1 LLVYES
7 TEDSVDT
14 VPGEATEGRGTIHAE
29 APAVSA
35 RRVARP
41 SVKIFLFGLVLVGL
55 FGIVLVAAFREVSGP
70 LSNARTAR
78 PVLAP
83 PRPPLTAAE
92 EEYAL
97 ALWPIH
103 NEVKASAL
111 RMTLGGISYK
121 IGELDRTAL
130 KGRIE
135 RSTETYRSAARRI
148 AALTPPASL
157 TRAHAMYSEAIRL
170 YQRSAAEMLHVVDDG
185 RDDHL
190 VVAQP
195 LSMEASETLL
205 KVGDILWPSEYK
217 PN

>member
-1 LLVYES
+1 MH
-7 TEDSVDT
+7 D
-14 VPGEATEGRGTIHAE
+14 E
-29 APAVSA
+29 APAASA
-35 RRVARP
+35 RRVTRP
-41 SVKIFLFGLVLVGL
+41 RVKILLFGLVVLGL
-55 FGIVLVAAFREVSGP
+55 LSIVLLAAFREASTSP
-70 LSNARTAR
+70 ANARTAR

-83 PRPPLTAAE
+83 PRPPLTKDE

-111 RMTLGGISYK
+111 RMTLGGLSYK

-130 KGRIE
+130 KSRIE

-157 TRAHAMYSEAIRL
+157 VRAHAMYSDAIRL
-170 YQRSAAEMLHVVDDG
+170 YQRSAAEMLLVVDDG

>member
-1 LLVYES
+1 M
-7 TEDSVDT
+7 
-14 VPGEATEGRGTIHAE
+14 
-29 APAVSA
+29 
-35 RRVARP
+35 RP
-41 SVKIFLFGLVLVGL
+41 PVKILLFGLVLVGL
-55 FGIVLVAAFREVSGP
+55 LGIVLLAAFREAATSPGNV
-70 LSNARTAR
+70 RTAR

-111 RMTLGGISYK
+111 RMTLGGLSYK
-121 IGELDRTAL
+121 IGDLDRTAL
-130 KGRIE
+130 KSRIE
-135 RSTETYRSAARRI
+135 RSTETYRSAAQRI

-157 TRAHAMYSEAIRL
+157 ARAHAKYSDAIRL
-170 YQRSAAEMLHVVDDG
+170 YQQSAAEMLRVVDDG